1 MIRKNSD
8 TLQKMIATKA
18 HPPGSSPAPE
28 EWQPA
33 AGVQR
38 SFVRYRS
45 QDPSPAQ
52 VLHYGVSNGPVRL
65 SVVIPTL
72 DGSRGG
78 YLAQLLKQLEIQNRS
93 DFETLVVKGDPRQG
107 RAINVAADLAGGD
120 YLLTLDDDTSL
131 PDPETFSR
139 LIHVMEAHPD
149 IGLAGGNNLIPQN
162 AGAFVKRTMVN
173 EITDSDLA
181 EHPCL
186 IMRTAEFKAVGGEN
200 EWIPRGLDPYL
211 RREFRRAGQ
220 RVVVVPGV
228 VYHHLPPF
236 TPGLLLKQFYRN
248 GRAAAFVNRYYPEWV
263 IETPAHHGPFEKRV
277 APVRRFLRFGLQLAR
292 ALTCGHLIWFAG
304 ELSYAIGFLAEQS
317 CPRAAV

>member
-1 MIRKNSD
+1 
-8 TLQKMIATKA
+8 MIATKA
-18 HPPGSSPAPE
+18 HTPGSAPFPE
-28 EWQPA
+28 ERQPA

-38 SFVRYRS
+38 PFVRFRS

-93 DFETLVVKGDPRQG
+93 DFETLVVKGDHRQG

-162 AGAFVKRTMVN
+162 AGAFVKRTMKEIPRRSWTMVH

-200 EWIPRGLDPYL
+200 ELIPRGLDPYL
-211 RREFRRAGQ
+211 RREFRKAGQ

-248 GRAAAFVNRYYPEWV
+248 GRDAAFVNCHYPQWV
-263 IETPAHHGPFEKRV
+263 IETPATHGEFIDYLPSAIRV
-277 APVRRFLRFGLQLAR
+277 ARFGLRLLRALAR
-292 ALTCGHLIWFAG
+292 GQLILFTSEFCYAMG
-304 ELSYAIGFLAEQS
+304 YLSYRFLGKAS
-317 CPRAAV
+317 T